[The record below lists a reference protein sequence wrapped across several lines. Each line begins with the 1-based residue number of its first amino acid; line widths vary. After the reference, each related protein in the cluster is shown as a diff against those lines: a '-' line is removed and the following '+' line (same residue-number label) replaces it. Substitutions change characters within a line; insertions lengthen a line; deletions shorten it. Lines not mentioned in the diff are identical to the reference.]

1 MAETTSSRPNL
12 SERPRIHLL
21 IGILALLILV
31 FLVVQFL
38 YWREENNTEANFYKI
53 RPGMTMKEV
62 QEILG
67 RATSSP
73 AASNDGSTVLTWNL
87 NDGST
92 ISVWFHPNGKATSKY
107 WNHPEIRTKRSL
119 GDIYRD
125 LLRKL
130 GL

>member
-21 IGILALLILV
+21 VGILVLLILV

-38 YWREENNTEANFYKI
+38 YWREENNTEANFYKV
-53 RPGMTMKEV
+53 RSGMTIVEV

-67 RATSSP
+67 PATSGR
-73 AASNDGSTVLTWNL
+73 DGSAVLMWNL
-87 NDGST
+87 NDGSA
-92 ISVWFHPNGKATSKY
+92 ISVWFNPNGRATSKD
-107 WNHPEIRTKRSL
+107 WKRPEIRTERSL
-119 GDIYRD
+119 GDIFRD
-125 LLRKL
+125 RLRKL